1 MDQFEDVPKESYT
14 DDEQKSPEQ
23 KKETLRESKELEEEM
38 ISPKMSLMK
47 MRNSNEI
54 THSIQFGE
62 MRVSSEIR
70 KKNDEMFFSKDE
82 SFFRNINNSNA
93 LVFDKMF
100 EKKEKKKPEITQAN
114 SQDHLKLLEKVE
126 NITIKEAQENENTDD
141 EKNIPQGPSPKNNH
155 FYDFDL
161 FQKKSD
167 SKKEIIAVE
176 ESTQM
181 PILETQESEEIDHF
195 QNLGNFPKIEID
207 NNLEET
213 SQPFTPGGNFTKRK
227 SAFHPNKVKSM
238 NDKPVQKEI
247 EMTNF
252 GDDSQQSVE
261 KNKQFSEKK
270 HAPGMNVASIT
281 SLGASSYLKKDFTKD
296 KILMQKGYSQN
307 LLRAMNQYSMVLD
320 HIKSV
325 QKNQVDPYKN
335 VKSIFE
341 LKNVHKTY
349 LVGLEGVP
357 AIRGIDLKIY
367 EGEFLMIYGKSGGGK
382 SSLLNLIGTI
392 DEPNKGSIQ
401 MENQG
406 FLDCLKDAELSKI
419 RMNNIGFVFQSF
431 NLINSLTALENIKLP
446 MLLQGKMSAKQAHE
460 RALSL
465 MEELSISHRKDS
477 YPKQMSGGEQ
487 QRVTIARAVSN
498 KPKMLLLDEPTGDL
512 DSKNSLI
519 VMKILMELNI
529 KEKITMIMVTHDE
542 HIKDLANR
550 IVYVIDGKINK
561 CVVNAKEKRREIV
574 DKLLLDAQAVKEE
587 MKKIKLR
594 DAHEKETIKPRKIFR
609 NPIHHPFFKH
619 LANKASR

>member
-1 MDQFEDVPKESYT
+1 MNPTNNTSTHT
-14 DDEQKSPEQ
+14 DDEA
-23 KKETLRESKELEEEM
+23 ELAIHEIENKQEM
-38 ISPKMSLMK
+38 IEDNISPKMSLMK

-54 THSIQFGE
+54 TNSIQFGD
-62 MRVSSEIR
+62 MRISSEIR
-70 KKNDEMFFSKDE
+70 KKNDDMFFSKDE
-82 SFFRNINNSNA
+82 SFFRNINSNA

-100 EKKEKKKPEITQAN
+100 EKKEKKEKIDEI
-114 SQDHLKLLEKVE
+114 DEKDDNFKVIQEVE
-126 NITIKEAQENENTDD
+126 NIDILDQSGRNNNKTDDEEEDFFKKQENEYDFDIFEKKDKQKDVKVTQESTQIQLNNDESNTIDYFD
-141 EKNIPQGPSPKNNH
+141 NSNKTPQIEKLELKNIPT
-155 FYDFDL
+155 
-161 FQKKSD
+161 
-167 SKKEIIAVE
+167 EIN
-176 ESTQM
+176 ESYA
-181 PILETQESEEIDHF
+181 PNS
-195 QNLGNFPKIEID
+195 
-207 NNLEET
+207 
-213 SQPFTPGGNFTKRK
+213 TKRK
-227 SAFHPNKVKSM
+227 STFHPNKVKSINDRANQQEIELTNTKPKTVHFNENKKTY
-238 NDKPVQKEI
+238 NDK
-247 EMTNF
+247 
-252 GDDSQQSVE
+252 
-261 KNKQFSEKK
+261 
-270 HAPGMNVASIT
+270 MNVASIT

-307 LLRAMNQYSMVLD
+307 LLRAMNDYSLVLD
-320 HIKSV
+320 HIKST
-325 QKNQVDPYKN
+325 QKNQVDPYKEA
-335 VKSIFE
+335 KSIFE

-367 EGEFLMIYGKSGGGK
+367 QGEFLMIYGKSGGGK

-392 DEPNKGSIQ
+392 DEPNKGSIH

-406 FLDCLKDAELSKI
+406 FLDCLKDAQLSQI

-446 MLLQGKMSAKQAHE
+446 MLLQGKMTAKQAHD
-460 RALSL
+460 RAISL
-465 MEELSISHRKDS
+465 MEELSILHRKDS

-519 VMKILMELNI
+519 VMRILMELNI

-561 CVVNAKEKRREIV
+561 CVVNPKEKRRTII
-574 DKLLLDAQAVKEE
+574 DKLLINAEKAKKE
-587 MKKIKLR
+587 MKEIKLR
-594 DAHEKETIKPRKIFR
+594 DAQMDDKSVKIKKVFR

-619 LANKASR
+619 LANKAAR

>member
-1 MDQFEDVPKESYT
+1 MDMNENEKNVMVFEVEEKERQEEKEKINEIPL
-14 DDEQKSPEQ
+14 DKSPE
-23 KKETLRESKELEEEM
+23 
-38 ISPKMSLMK
+38 ISLIQ

-54 THSIQFGE
+54 TNSNHFGE

-70 KKNDEMFFSKDE
+70 KKTDDMFFSKDE
-82 SFFRNINNSNA
+82 SFFREINSKNMQ
-93 LVFDKMF
+93 VFDKMF
-100 EKKEKKKPEITQAN
+100 EKKKEESPSEGFKKKTSPET
-114 SQDHLKLLEKVE
+114 LEKVE
-126 NITIKEAQENENTDD
+126 NIVILEAKENEHGETDD
-141 EKNIPQGPSPKNNH
+141 EEPQREDPLRFSDFNIFEKKKN
-155 FYDFDL
+155 
-161 FQKKSD
+161 
-167 SKKEIIAVE
+167 VE
-176 ESTQM
+176 EVEQSTA
-181 PILETQESEEIDHF
+181 IVNLESRQEEEVKSEEE
-195 QNLGNFPKIEID
+195 GNFEQVVLDSEVVK
-207 NNLEET
+207 EEEHLKAN
-213 SQPFTPGGNFTKRK
+213 SGNFTKRK
-227 SAFHPNKVKSM
+227 SGFYPNHPKTLNEASPMEVELTQPMSNFSVDKHKREGQVKEE
-238 NDKPVQKEI
+238 V
-247 EMTNF
+247 
-252 GDDSQQSVE
+252 
-261 KNKQFSEKK
+261 
-270 HAPGMNVASIT
+270 NVASIT
-281 SLGASSYLKKDFTKD
+281 SLGATSYLKKDFTKD
-296 KILMQKGYSQN
+296 KVLVNKGYSQN

-325 QKNQVDPYKN
+325 QKNQVDPYKD

-349 LVGLEGVP
+349 LVGMEGVP

-401 MENQG
+401 MDGQG
-406 FLDCLKDAELSKI
+406 FLDCLKDPQLSHI

-446 MLLQGKMSAKQAHE
+446 MLLQGKMNAKEVHE
-460 RALSL
+460 RAVSL
-465 MEELSISHRKDS
+465 MEELSILHRKDS

-519 VMKILMELNI
+519 VMRILLELNI

-550 IVYVIDGKINK
+550 IVYMIDGKISK
-561 CVVNAKEKRREIV
+561 CVVNPKNQRKKIIN
-574 DKLLLDAQAVKEE
+574 KLLSEAEEVRKE
-587 MKKIKLR
+587 MKELKLR
-594 DAHEKETIKPRKIFR
+594 DAQNKNEQVPPKKVFR

-619 LANKASR
+619 LARKATGYS

>member
-1 MDQFEDVPKESYT
+1 MDQFEDIQKESNT
-14 DDEQKSPEQ
+14 DDEQKSPEF
-23 KKETLRESKELEEEM
+23 KKETSQESKEVLEEQ

-54 THSIQFGE
+54 TNSIQFGE

-70 KKNDEMFFSKDE
+70 KKNDDMFFSKDE
-82 SFFRNINNSNA
+82 SFFRNIHNSGFA
-93 LVFDKMF
+93 FDKMF
-100 EKKEKKKPEITQAN
+100 EKKEKKNKKQQLEEPDQSDQKPQEKP
-114 SQDHLKLLEKVE
+114 KLLEKVQ
-126 NITIKEAQENENTDD
+126 NIIILETQENEKTDD
-141 EKNIPQGPSPKNNH
+141 EDIKNDLSPKKHN
-155 FYDFDL
+155 FSDFDL
-161 FQKKSD
+161 FQKKP
-167 SKKEIIAVE
+167 KKEAEVGIIE

-181 PILETQESEEIDHF
+181 PMTQKSEVDHFENLIIPPEEIENI
-195 QNLGNFPKIEID
+195 QENKE
-207 NNLEET
+207 
-213 SQPFTPGGNFTKRK
+213 PFTPVGNFTKRI
-227 SAFHPNKVKSM
+227 SGFHPNKVKSM
-238 NDKPVQKEI
+238 NDKPQEI

-252 GDDSQQSVE
+252 QKPGSI
-261 KNKQFSEKK
+261 EKK
-270 HAPGMNVASIT
+270 QLSERKAIGMNVASIT
-281 SLGASSYLKKDFTKD
+281 SLGAPSYLKKDFTKD

-307 LLRAMNQYSMVLD
+307 LLRAMNEYSMVLD

-325 QKNQVDPYKN
+325 QKNQIDPYKN

-406 FLDCLKDAELSKI
+406 FLDCLKDDQLSKI

-446 MLLQGKMSAKQAHE
+446 MLLQGKMSAKEAHD

-465 MEELSISHRKDS
+465 MEELSILHRKDS

-561 CVVNAKEKRREIV
+561 CVVNPKEQRREIV
-574 DKLLLDAQAVKEE
+574 DKLLLDAEEVRKE
-587 MKKIKLR
+587 MKEIKLK
-594 DAHEKETIKPRKIFR
+594 DAQEKDEVMKPRKVFR

-619 LANKASR
+619 LANKTSR